1 MSATKFV
8 LTSAFGRMMLKKTRL
23 EEEDQRRKHIELYGD
38 DWRVTLASAGQDAE
52 TFEFYAK
59 PVGIKF
65 KNGSYLKIE

>member
-1 MSATKFV
+1 MTAVKFV
-8 LTSAFGRMMLKKTRL
+8 LSFALGRMMLKQTRL
-23 EEEDQRRKHIELYGD
+23 QEEDQKRKHLELYGD
-38 DWRVTLASAGQDAE
+38 DWRVTLASAGQDAD

>member
-1 MSATKFV
+1 MTAVKFV
-8 LTSAFGRMMLKKTRL
+8 LSSAFGRMMLKKTRL
-23 EEEDQRRKHIELYGD
+23 EEEDQRRKHRELYGD
-38 DWRVTLASAGQDAE
+38 DWRVTLADAGQDAD